1 MAGTR
6 ISELEERLILQLT
19 DLFVL
24 ADADEAKNFKVT
36 LETLA
41 VAIGQAVTPPTAHNS
56 LSGIQGGTTDEYYHL
71 TAAEKANL
79 GNSVSGSIPFYLSNG
94 TKDNIPL
101 LSGKFLPFFLTDG
114 TQDNIE
120 LEV

>member
-1 MAGTR
+1 MSAKITD
-6 ISELEERLILQLT
+6 LESRTIVQGT

-24 ADADEAKNFKVT
+24 ADADEGKNYKVT
-36 LETLA
+36 LDDLA
-41 VAIGQAVTPPTAHNS
+41 SAVGSSSNPTQHNA
-56 LSGIQGGTTDEYYHL
+56 LLGLQGGAIDEYYHL

-101 LSGKFLPFFLTDG
+101 SGKFLPFFLTDG

>member
-1 MAGTR
+1 MSAK
-6 ISELEERLILQLT
+6 ISDLPGRSLLQTT
-19 DLFVL
+19 DLFVI
-24 ADADEAKNFKVT
+24 ADQDEGLNYKVT
-36 LETLA
+36 MEDLA
-41 VAIGQAVTPPTAHNS
+41 AAVGSVVSPPTYHNS
-56 LSGIQGGTTDEYYHL
+56 LTGLQGGTTDEYYHL

-101 LSGKFLPFFLTDG
+101 LNGRFIPFFLTDG

-120 LEV
+120 TEV